1 MMQRLLPASLFGR
14 IALVL
19 FIGLLLTQVGSTLI
33 STRERNHLLR
43 ESAQQRELVRMEA
56 VVILMDLLSPSE
68 RARKLS
74 ALSRQ
79 RLTLKLVAQ
88 PPATGGTERFEM
100 AVQLTAL
107 LGPGPVQAWSSSV
120 QGMLHFAV

>member
-1 MMQRLLPASLFGR
+1 MRQRLLPASLFGR

-19 FIGLLLTQVGSTLI
+19 FIGLLLTEVGSALV

-88 PPATGGTERFEM
+88 PPATGGPAKVGSE
-100 AVQLTAL
+100 VGLSPL
-107 LGPGPVQAWSSSV
+107 LGPAHPVQAW
-120 QGMLHFAV
+120 